1 MSKEEKTKDA
11 VEVDERR
18 LFACA
23 TLPKPCPEYDE
34 IMKLYLETREEKYYD
49 WLLAAYEPRLNK
61 LAQLAVEGYGMYG
74 HFADIKMAM
83 ALGMHKALQSY
94 DPALGV
100 PFMIYKN
107 RFIKSE
113 VHNYIRTMR
122 TGYSVPTAAKYA
134 VLRKAM
140 ALYNELGKKSDE
152 ATLERIALEIRHS
165 VIYTREIIAAG
176 LRMQSF
182 VDFFVFYTDFDGEE
196 TREDV
201 TTDNSTNPEQ
211 VFFAS
216 LQSEAVLNAF
226 ESLDY
231 RERMLVAAHLGF
243 CPECF
248 ETLAWKEKD
257 GVPVLAPRKKQSL
270 VELAIEH
277 ELADPD
283 SVHEILECAYGKMKE
298 QLIEFGWST
307 TSSI

>member
-1 MSKEEKTKDA
+1 MSKEEKSKDA
-11 VEVDERR
+11 VVVDEWR

-34 IMKLYLETREEKYYD
+34 IMKLYLETRDEKYYE
-49 WLLAAYEPRLNK
+49 WLLAAYEPRLNI
-61 LAQLAVEGYGMYG
+61 LVRLAVEGYGMYG

-134 VLRKAM
+134 VLRKTM
-140 ALYNELGKKSDE
+140 ALYHELGKKSDE
-152 ATLERIALEIRHS
+152 ATLEQIAREIRHS
-165 VIYTREIIAAG
+165 VKYTREIITAG
-176 LRMQSF
+176 LRMESF
-182 VDFFVFYTDFDGEE
+182 VDFFVLYTDSDGEE
-196 TREDV
+196 AREDV

-211 VFFAS
+211 IFFAALRS
-216 LQSEAVLNAF
+216 NAVLNAF
-226 ESLDY
+226 EALGY

-243 CPECF
+243 CPECY

-270 VELAIEH
+270 VDLAIEH

-283 SVHEILECAYGKMKE
+283 TVHEILERAYGKMRE
-298 QLIEFGWST
+298 QIWKRGQFTAEL
-307 TSSI
+307 

>member
-61 LAQLAVEGYGMYG
+61 LARLAVEGYGMYG
-74 HFADIKMAM
+74 HFADIKMTM

-94 DPALGV
+94 DPELGV

-113 VHNYIRTMR
+113 IHNYIRTMR

-134 VLRKAM
+134 VLRKTM
-140 ALYNELGKKSDE
+140 ALYHELGKKTDE
-152 ATLERIALEIRHS
+152 ATIEQIAREIRHS
-165 VIYTREIIAAG
+165 VKYTREIIAAG

-182 VDFFVFYTDFDGEE
+182 VDFFVFYTDSDGDEA
-196 TREDV
+196 REDV
-201 TTDNSTNPEQ
+201 THDNSTSPEQ
-211 VFFAS
+211 VFFAA
-216 LQSEAVLNAF
+216 LRSEAVLNAF

-248 ETLAWKEKD
+248 EIYEIKEKE
-257 GVPVLAPRKKQSL
+257 GVPVLTPRKKQSL
-270 VELAIEH
+270 VDLAIEH

-283 SVHEILECAYGKMKE
+283 SVHEILERAYGKMRKKLVE
-298 QLIEFGWST
+298 SGL
-307 TSSI
+307 SS

>member
-11 VEVDERR
+11 VVVDEWR

-49 WLLAAYEPRLNK
+49 WLLAAYEPRLNT
-61 LAQLAVEGYGMYG
+61 LARLAVEGYGMYG

-134 VLRKAM
+134 VLRKTM

-152 ATLERIALEIRHS
+152 ATLERIACEIRHS
-165 VIYTREIIAAG
+165 VKYTHEIIAAG
-176 LRMQSF
+176 QRMKSF
-182 VDFFVFYTDFDGEE
+182 VDFFVFYTDSDGEE
-196 TREDV
+196 AREDV
-201 TTDNSTNPEQ
+201 THDNSTNPEQ
-211 VFFAS
+211 VFFAALRS
-216 LQSEAVLNAF
+216 DAVLNAF
-226 ESLDY
+226 ETLDY

-257 GVPVLAPRKKQSL
+257 GVPVLAPRKKLSL
-270 VELAIEH
+270 VDLAIEH

-283 SVHEILECAYGKMKE
+283 TVHEILERAYGKMRKK
-298 QLIEFGWST
+298 LNDSGDFT
-307 TSSI
+307 

>member
-1 MSKEEKTKDA
+1 MLSKEEKTQDA
-11 VEVDERR
+11 VVVDEWR

-23 TLPKPCPEYDE
+23 TLPKHRPEYDE
-34 IMKLYLETREEKYYD
+34 IIKLYLETHVEKYYN
-49 WLLAAYEPRLNK
+49 WLLDEYEPRLNT
-61 LAQLAVEGYGMYG
+61 LARIAVEGYGMYG

-83 ALGMHKALQSY
+83 ALGLHKALQSY
-94 DPALGV
+94 DLELGV

-122 TGYSVPTAAKYA
+122 TGYSVPTAARYA

-140 ALYNELGKKSDE
+140 APYHAFDKKSDE
-152 ATLERIALEIRHS
+152 ATLERIAREIRHS
-165 VIYTREIIAAG
+165 MKYTREIIAAG

-182 VDFFVFYTDFDGEE
+182 VDFFVFNTDFDGEE

-201 TTDNSTNPEQ
+201 TTDNSTNSEQ
-211 VFFAS
+211 VFFTALRS
-216 LQSEAVLNAF
+216 DAVLNAF

-270 VELAIEH
+270 VDLAIEH
-277 ELADPD
+277 ELSDPD
-283 SVHEILECAYGKMKE
+283 SVHEILERAYGKMWKLLADE
-298 QLIEFGWST
+298 K
-307 TSSI
+307 

>member
-1 MSKEEKTKDA
+1 M
-11 VEVDERR
+11 VDEWR

-34 IMKLYLETREEKYYD
+34 IIKQYIETSDEKFYD
-49 WLLAAYEPRLNK
+49 RLLAAYEPKLNT
-61 LAQLAVEGYGMYG
+61 LARLAVEGYGMYG

-134 VLRKAM
+134 ALRKAM
-140 ALYNELGKKSDE
+140 ALYHELGKKSDE
-152 ATLERIALEIRHS
+152 ATIEQIAREIRHS
-165 VIYTREIIAAG
+165 VKYTREIIAAG

-182 VDFFVFYTDFDGEE
+182 VDFFVFYTDSDGEE
-196 TREDV
+196 AREDV
-201 TTDNSTNPEQ
+201 TTDNSTNPER
-211 VFFAS
+211 VFFAALRS
-216 LQSEAVLNAF
+216 DAVLNAF

-231 RERMLVAAHLGF
+231 RERMLIAAHLGF

-248 ETLAWKEKD
+248 ETFEIKEK
-257 GVPVLAPRKKQSL
+257 GGAPVLAPRKKQSL
-270 VELAIEH
+270 VDLAIEH

-283 SVHEILECAYGKMKE
+283 TVHEILERAYGKMQKK
-298 QLIEFGWST
+298 LNDSGYF
-307 TSSI
+307 TSE

>member
-34 IMKLYLETREEKYYD
+34 IMKLYLETRKEKYYD
-49 WLLAAYEPRLNK
+49 WLLAAYEPRLNT
-61 LAQLAVEGYGMYG
+61 LARLAVEGYGMYG
-74 HFADIKMAM
+74 HFADIKMAL
-83 ALGMHKALQSY
+83 ALGLHKALQSY

-113 VHNYIRTMR
+113 IHNYIRTMR

-134 VLRKAM
+134 VLRKTM

-152 ATLERIALEIRHS
+152 ATLERIAREIRHS
-165 VIYTREIIAAG
+165 VKYTREVIAAG

-182 VDFFVFYTDFDGEE
+182 VDFFVLYTDSDGEE
-196 TREDV
+196 AREDV

-211 VFFAS
+211 AFFAALRS
-216 LQSEAVLNAF
+216 DAVLNVF

-243 CPECF
+243 CPECY
-248 ETLAWKEKD
+248 ETYEIKEK
-257 GVPVLAPRKKQSL
+257 GGAPILAPRKKKSL
-270 VELAIEH
+270 VDLSIEH

-283 SVHEILECAYGKMKE
+283 SVHEILERAYGKMRKKMGGSG
-298 QLIEFGWST
+298 L
-307 TSSI
+307 SS

>member
-1 MSKEEKTKDA
+1 MNKEEKTQDA
-11 VEVDERR
+11 VVVDEWR

-23 TLPKPCPEYDE
+23 ALPKPRPEYDE
-34 IMKLYLETREEKYYD
+34 IIKLYLETRNEKYYD
-49 WLLAAYEPRLNK
+49 WLLAAYEPRLNT
-61 LAQLAVEGYGMYG
+61 LARLAVEGYGMYG

-122 TGYSVPTAAKYA
+122 TGYSIPTAARYA

-140 ALYNELGKKSDE
+140 ALYHEFDKKSDE
-152 ATLERIALEIRHS
+152 ATLERIAREIRHS
-165 VIYTREIIAAG
+165 VKYTREIIAAG
-176 LRMQSF
+176 LRMKSF
-182 VDFFVFYTDFDGEE
+182 VDFFVFYTDSDGEE
-196 TREDV
+196 AREDV
-201 TTDNSTNPEQ
+201 TCDNSTNPEQ
-211 VFFAS
+211 VFFTA
-216 LQSEAVLNAF
+216 LRSEAVLNAF

-231 RERMLVAAHLGF
+231 RERMLIAAHLGF

-248 ETLAWKEKD
+248 ETLEWKEKD
-257 GVPVLAPRKKQSL
+257 GVTILVPRKKQSL
-270 VELAIEH
+270 VDLAIEH

-283 SVHEILECAYGKMKE
+283 SVHEILERAYGKMREKLRDSGFCISE
-298 QLIEFGWST
+298 
-307 TSSI
+307 

>member
-1 MSKEEKTKDA
+1 M
-11 VEVDERR
+11 VDEWR

-34 IMKLYLETREEKYYD
+34 IMKLYLETRDEKYYN
-49 WLLAAYEPRLNK
+49 WLLAAYEPRLNT
-61 LAQLAVEGYGMYG
+61 LARLAVEGYGMYG

-113 VHNYIRTMR
+113 VHNYIRTIL
-122 TGYSVPTAAKYA
+122 TDCSVPAAAQYPL
-134 VLRKAM
+134 LRKTM

-152 ATLERIALEIRHS
+152 ATLEQIAREIRHS
-165 VIYTREIIAAG
+165 VKYTREIITAG
-176 LRMQSF
+176 LRMESF
-182 VDFFVFYTDFDGEE
+182 VDFFVLYTDSDGEE
-196 TREDV
+196 AREDV

-211 VFFAS
+211 VFFAALRS
-216 LQSEAVLNAF
+216 DAVLNAF

-243 CPECF
+243 CPECY
-248 ETLAWKEKD
+248 EIYEIKEK
-257 GVPVLAPRKKQSL
+257 GGAPILAPRKKQSL

-283 SVHEILECAYGKMKE
+283 SVHVILERAYGKMRKKMVE
-298 QLIEFGWST
+298 AGLITGK
-307 TSSI
+307 